1 MPITSINHI
10 KFVRSFRRFG
20 ELYAALQL
28 TESARETFRG
38 TACWFLL
45 QQLLLTGDVQR
56 AYMLLTAHTQSEVSN
71 QATLEDACEQFVLE
85 SLARGLMSMPRYS
98 AESYSSLEQFQSE
111 LSEWMASVE
120 QLEASLPVRISPPH
134 RFHTSTLWA
143 GSPSGSQPAGS
154 AAAGFSPSGR
164 AFFATLHLVHSIL
177 VLQQVPAEYSCV
189 LFSVLASHMHCCSQ
203 ESVCV
208 T

>member
-1 MPITSINHI
+1 MHSC
-10 KFVRSFRRFG
+10 RRFG

-45 QQLLLTGDVQR
+45 QQLLLTGDIQR
-56 AYMLLTAHTQSEVSN
+56 AYMLLTAHAQSEVSN
-71 QATLEDACEQFVLE
+71 QATLDDACEQFVLE

-111 LSEWMASVE
+111 LSEWMASLE
-120 QLEASLPVRISPPH
+120 HLEASLPVCISPPQ

-143 GSPSGSQPAGS
+143 GSPSGAQPAGN
-154 AAAGFSPSGR
+154 AAAGFSPSGH
-164 AFFATLHLVHSIL
+164 AFFTTVHLIHSIL
-177 VLQQVPAEYSCV
+177 VLQQVPAEYSCI
-189 LFSVLASHMHCCSQ
+189 LFSVLGSHMHCCCQ

-208 T
+208 VRCSRAGA